1 MPSKAKGDR
10 LRQAIMVD
18 VTISEAAARLKSGE
32 VVAFPTET
40 VYGLGADATD
50 AAAVAKIFAAK
61 GRPDFNPLI
70 SHIADPAQLQGLV
83 TMDDRAR
90 KLAAAFWPGALT
102 LVLPR
107 APGCP
112 VAPAVSA
119 GLPSLALRMPAHP
132 LARELL
138 RLAGRP
144 VAAPS
149 ANRSGHVSPTTAQ
162 HVRDSLG
169 PDIAVLD
176 GGPCPVGLEST
187 VIGLTGP
194 VATLLRPG
202 GIAAEKIEAVLGEK
216 LGRPQDAKLESPGM
230 LLKHYAP
237 RLPVRLNAVAP
248 MAGRREGLL
257 AFGPAPAGFAA
268 VFPLSEDGDADE
280 AAARLYAGL
289 HALDHVE
296 GLDGIA
302 VMPIPAD
309 GLGLAINDRLARA
322 ARGR

>member
-1 MPSKAKGDR
+1 
-10 LRQAIMVD
+10 MVD
-18 VTISEAAARLKSGE
+18 VTISEAAKLLRAGE
-32 VVAFPTET
+32 VVAIPTET
-40 VYGLGADATD
+40 VYGLAADATN
-50 AAAVAKIFAAK
+50 AAAVAKIFATK
-61 GRPDFNPLI
+61 GRPSFNPLI
-70 SHIADPAQLQGLV
+70 SHIADLEQLDALV
-83 TMDDRAR
+83 EVDARAR

-107 APGCP
+107 KPGCP
-112 VAPAVSA
+112 IVDAVSA

-138 RLAGRP
+138 RLVGRP

-169 PDIAVLD
+169 ADIAVLD

-187 VIGLTGP
+187 VIGLTG
-194 VATLLRPG
+194 AQALLLRPG
-202 GIAAEKIEAVLGEK
+202 GIAAEEIEATLGEA
-216 LGRPQDAKLESPGM
+216 LGLPQDAKLESPGM

-237 RLPVRLNAVAP
+237 RLPVRLNAKA
-248 MAGRREGLL
+248 AQGQEGLL
-257 AFGPAPAGFAA
+257 SFGPALPGFAA
-268 VFPLSEDGDADE
+268 VYPLSETGDLAE

-289 HALDHVE
+289 HALDHRTDIE
-296 GLDGIA
+296 GIA
-302 VMPIPAD
+302 VMPIPAQ
-309 GLGLAINDRLARA
+309 GLGAAINDRLTRA

>member
-1 MPSKAKGDR
+1 
-10 LRQAIMVD
+10 MVD
-18 VTISEAAARLKSGE
+18 VTIPEAADLLRRGA
-32 VVAFPTET
+32 VVAIPTET
-40 VYGLGADATD
+40 VYGLAADATD
-50 AAAVAKIFAAK
+50 ASAVAKIFAAK

-70 SHIADPAQLQGLV
+70 CHIADPAQLDALV
-83 TMDDRAR
+83 TVDARAE

-107 APGCP
+107 RADCP

-119 GLPSLALRMPAHP
+119 GLPSLALRVPAHP
-132 LARELL
+132 IARELL
-138 RLAGRP
+138 ARVARP

-169 PDIAVLD
+169 PEIAVLD
-176 GGPCPVGLEST
+176 GGACVVGLEST
-187 VIGLTGP
+187 VIGLTGLQP
-194 VATLLRPG
+194 MLLRPG
-202 GIAAEKIEAVLGEK
+202 GLATEDIEAVLGETLMQPTDTK
-216 LGRPQDAKLESPGM
+216 LQSPGM

-237 RLPVRLNAVAP
+237 RLPVRLNATAP
-248 MAGRREGLL
+248 QGKEGLL
-257 AFGPAPAGFAA
+257 SFGKPASGYAT
-268 VFPLSEDGDADE
+268 VYPLSETGDLTQ

-289 HALDHVE
+289 HALDQFA

-302 VMPIPAD
+302 VMPIPQH
-309 GLGLAINDRLARA
+309 GLGLAINDRLVRA

>member
-1 MPSKAKGDR
+1 
-10 LRQAIMVD
+10 MVD
-18 VTISEAAARLKSGE
+18 VTISEAAEKLKSGA
-32 VVAFPTET
+32 VVAFATET

-50 AAAVAKIFAAK
+50 PAAVAKIYAAK

-70 SHIADPAQLQGLV
+70 CHIADLSQLDGLV
-83 TMDDRAR
+83 LVDERAR
-90 KLAAAFWPGALT
+90 RLAKAFWPGALT

-107 APGCP
+107 RPDCP

-132 LARELL
+132 QARDLL
-138 RLAGRP
+138 RLVGRP

-187 VIGLTGP
+187 VVGLTGP
-194 VATLLRPG
+194 QATLLRPG
-202 GIAAEKIEAVLGEK
+202 GVAAEEIERVLGEP
-216 LGRPQDAKLESPGM
+216 LTRPQDMKLESPGM

-237 RLPVRLNAVAP
+237 RLPVRLNAAAP
-248 MAGRREGLL
+248 LSGKQEGLL
-257 AFGPAPAGFAA
+257 SFGPPLPGFAH
-268 VFPLSEDGDADE
+268 VVPLSASGDLAE

-289 HALDHVE
+289 HELDQQP

-302 VMPIPAD
+302 VMPIPGH
-309 GLGLAINDRLARA
+309 GLGQAINDRLTRA

>member
-1 MPSKAKGDR
+1 
-10 LRQAIMVD
+10 MVD
-18 VTISEAAARLKSGE
+18 VTISEAADRLRRGE
-32 VVAFPTET
+32 VVAIPTET
-40 VYGLGADATD
+40 VYGLAADATD

-70 SHIADPAQLQGLV
+70 CHVADPAQLDALV
-83 TMDDRAR
+83 VLDDRAR
-90 KLAAAFWPGALT
+90 RLVSAFWPGALT

-107 APGCP
+107 RPDCP

-119 GLPSLALRMPAHP
+119 GLASLALRMPAHP

-138 RLAGRP
+138 ARVGRP

-169 PDIAVLD
+169 KEIAVLD
-176 GGPCPVGLEST
+176 GGPCSVGLEST
-187 VIGLTGP
+187 VVGLTGEP
-194 VATLLRPG
+194 ATLLRPG
-202 GIAAEKIEAVLGEK
+202 GIAAEDIEAVLGETLVQPTDQK
-216 LGRPQDAKLESPGM
+216 LQSPGM

-237 RLPVRLNAVAP
+237 RLPVRLNAA
-248 MAGRREGLL
+248 AAQGKEGLL
-257 AFGPAPAGFAA
+257 SFGKPLPGFTT
-268 VFPLSEDGDADE
+268 VFPLSERGDLAE

-289 HALDHVE
+289 HALDHVA

-302 VMPIPAD
+302 VMPIPQQ
-309 GLGLAINDRLARA
+309 GLGQAINDRLVRA